1 MDPVGDRFT
10 PLLVEMFALH
20 VAPHG
25 VAPSSSVLVSGFGG
39 PTPIAVVTKVGPMGP
54 APLSPLAPFGGVTTG
69 WFTGAFGSSRRWLRL
84 GLAHGLDLGSQG
96 LHRLE
101 EGLLSVCCWR
111 AAASSE

>member
-25 VAPSSSVLVSGFGG
+25 VAPSSSFLVSGVGG
-39 PTPIAVVTKVGPMGP
+39 PTPIAVVAEVGPMGP

-69 WFTGAFGSSRRWLRL
+69 WFTGALGSSSSWWLRL
-84 GLAHGLDLGSQG
+84 GLAHGLELGSQG

-101 EGLLSVCCWR
+101 EGLGVRSRC